1 MPGQAQLLFLFIL
14 LAIGFIAYIFM
25 RRNSKPTNNKKKRKR
40 K

>member
-14 LAIGFIAYIFM
+14 LAVGVIAYLFI
-25 RRNSKPTNNKKKRKR
+25 RRNNKPTNNKKKRKR